1 MQRKTLFVHLEPF
14 SLVRVQEHRHSLM
27 NISQSRYSCLF
38 KQCDS
43 MGSIHL
49 ITPKHRHP
57 TDLSKLK
64 WRTTPWKLN
73 MKLSNLQF
81 DITAVSPFLSL
92 LSMKVWHLQTLAGC
106 GRGQRETKT
115 IRCLS
120 AVFPLCFTSK
130 PCGKRAERWYF
141 SPAFCCL
148 AFWPACQESSAGHEV
163 VLPSVG
169 VVWLECSYSS
179 SSNGYF

>member
-1 MQRKTLFVHLEPF
+1 
-14 SLVRVQEHRHSLM
+14 M
-27 NISQSRYSCLF
+27 NIPQSRYSCLF

-49 ITPKHRHP
+49 ITPKHQHP

-64 WRTTPWKLN
+64 WRTTARKLN

-92 LSMKVWHLQTLAGC
+92 FSMKEWHLQTLAGRE
-106 GRGQRETKT
+106 RGQRETKT

-120 AVFPLCFTSK
+120 AVFPLCATSK
-130 PCGKRAERWYF
+130 PCGKRIERWDF
-141 SPAFCCL
+141 SPAFWCL
-148 AFWPACQESSAGHEV
+148 AFWPACHFRKAQQGMRLSF
-163 VLPSVG
+163 L
-169 VVWLECSYSS
+169 VWGLCGL
-179 SSNGYF
+179 NGATAAAAMAIFSLKLAKQFQKAY

>member
-1 MQRKTLFVHLEPF
+1 MHLEPF
-14 SLVRVQEHRHSLM
+14 SLVRVQEHSHSLM
-27 NISQSRYSCLF
+27 NIPQSRYSCLF

-49 ITPKHRHP
+49 ITPKHQHP

-64 WRTTPWKLN
+64 WRTTARKLN

-92 LSMKVWHLQTLAGC
+92 FSMKEWHLQTLAGC
-106 GRGQRETKT
+106 EGAEGNQNNKMPFCCFPTLRHQQALWKKNRKVGFFSCFLVLGFLT
-115 IRCLS
+115 CLS
-120 AVFPLCFTSK
+120 F
-130 PCGKRAERWYF
+130 
-141 SPAFCCL
+141 
-148 AFWPACQESSAGHEV
+148 QESSAGHEV

-169 VVWLECSYSS
+169 VVWLEWSYSS